1 MSGGNKS
8 KAKKNLEKQGKDPKR
23 TETDSMQ
30 EKEENS
36 DRETSDALRAGLNAI
51 SKQIQ
56 EFRSELKAELGTFKD
71 ELKTQM
77 ERELEE
83 FKEDINK
90 KIVATTQEIKEQ
102 NAKAEATLSRV
113 EEMECWSTETD
124 GLLHDFIQEHK
135 RMTEKLT
142 DLESRSRRNNLRIF
156 GVPEETEKG
165 SVTQFV
171 EEIIRSKLDI
181 ETDCQIQRAHRALAP
196 KPKTDQP
203 PRAIM
208 VNFLQYNTKEKVL
221 RRAWEKKIITLGE
234 RRIFFDHDY
243 TSVVVQQR
251 KSYVKAKKILKEAGI
266 RFQTPFTK
274 MRVHWDNGVITYNEA
289 GEVEKD
295 LCDRGYKVADSEDAA
310 GPITLLERLEARK
323 SSAWQRVGRE
333 RRAEASRRARK
344 RLEDFR
350 RTNPVNL

>member
-1 MSGGNKS
+1 
-8 KAKKNLEKQGKDPKR
+8 
-23 TETDSMQ
+23 
-30 EKEENS
+30 
-36 DRETSDALRAGLNAI
+36 
-51 SKQIQ
+51 
-56 EFRSELKAELGTFKD
+56 
-71 ELKTQM
+71 
-77 ERELEE
+77 
-83 FKEDINK
+83 
-90 KIVATTQEIKEQ
+90 
-102 NAKAEATLSRV
+102 
-113 EEMECWSTETD
+113 
-124 GLLHDFIQEHK
+124 
-135 RMTEKLT
+135 
-142 DLESRSRRNNLRIF
+142 
-156 GVPEETEKG
+156 
-165 SVTQFV
+165 
-171 EEIIRSKLDI
+171 
-181 ETDCQIQRAHRALAP
+181 
-196 KPKTDQP
+196 
-203 PRAIM
+203 M

-295 LCDRGYKVADSEDAA
+295 LRDRGYKVADSEDAA

-350 RTNPVNL
+350 RTNSVNL

>member
-1 MSGGNKS
+1 
-8 KAKKNLEKQGKDPKR
+8 
-23 TETDSMQ
+23 
-30 EKEENS
+30 
-36 DRETSDALRAGLNAI
+36 
-51 SKQIQ
+51 
-56 EFRSELKAELGTFKD
+56 
-71 ELKTQM
+71 
-77 ERELEE
+77 
-83 FKEDINK
+83 
-90 KIVATTQEIKEQ
+90 
-102 NAKAEATLSRV
+102 
-113 EEMECWSTETD
+113 
-124 GLLHDFIQEHK
+124 
-135 RMTEKLT
+135 MTEKLT

-203 PRAIM
+203 PRAIV

-234 RRIFFDHDY
+234 QRIFFDHDY

-295 LCDRGYKVADSEDAA
+295 LRDRGYKVADSEDAA
-310 GPITLLERLEARK
+310 GPITLLTTRGTEKFSMA
-323 SSAWQRVGRE
+323 AGRQ
-333 RRAEASRRARK
+333 RAESGGKQKSTETAGGFSADELGEFVRNHLKLYDDVNKGLIHKGLRVNKVAR
-344 RLEDFR
+344 
-350 RTNPVNL
+350 